1 MEKDG
6 CFTATPQLPLKER
19 ARKVLRLRDDSSRTD
34 HLALK
39 RGESM
44 LRPLYIDPATNTFS
58 YLRPAI
64 RLSFVRPMGIVTLSS
79 RKPETVCM

>member
-39 RGESM
+39 RDVGGEVVHG
-44 LRPLYIDPATNTFS
+44 R
-58 YLRPAI
+58 
-64 RLSFVRPMGIVTLSS
+64 IVAVTILA
-79 RKPETVCM
+79 V